1 MSINTQTKIMGDTLL
16 VNAHGF
22 FTKDGLLEAAE
33 KSLNIAIREN
43 LKKILFDA
51 SELEGKPPTTMERL
65 EMSEAFSK
73 MQRDKGIIKTAF
85 VGKEPIVDPERFG
98 ETVAVNRGG
107 LIAVF
112 TDISEAKKWL
122 ESMR

>member
-1 MSINTQTKIMGDTLL
+1 MSIKTQTKIMGDTLL

-22 FTKDGLLEAAE
+22 FTKDGLLEAVE
-33 KSLNIAIREN
+33 KSLNTAIREN
-43 LKKILFDA
+43 LRKILFDA
-51 SELEGKPPTTMERL
+51 SELEGNPPTTMERF
-65 EMSEAFSK
+65 EIGEAFVK
-73 MQRDKGIIKTAF
+73 MQRSKGIIKTAF

-112 TDISEAKKWL
+112 TDISDAKKWL
-122 ESMR
+122 E